1 MCYLTQLTIQFFE
14 GHSCIISC
22 IKLHTI
28 IDVRERPRAVRVLIY
43 STRVVDYWLVSK
55 DLLSRYASLLVVMPL
70 YRRESVDLLQLY
82 FAAYSAI
89 TGASSLLIA
98 ARAASIFAMVVE
110 IIDFEV
116 FANFDGC
123 ACTLVSRAR

>member
-1 MCYLTQLTIQFFE
+1 M
-14 GHSCIISC
+14 
-22 IKLHTI
+22 
-28 IDVRERPRAVRVLIY
+28 
-43 STRVVDYWLVSK
+43 SK
-55 DLLSRYASLLVVMPL
+55 DLLSRYASLLVVTPL
-70 YRRESVDLLQLY
+70 YRRESVDLLHPY

-89 TGASSLLIA
+89 TGASSLFIA

-116 FANFDGC
+116 FANFGCC

>member
-1 MCYLTQLTIQFFE
+1 M
-14 GHSCIISC
+14 
-22 IKLHTI
+22 
-28 IDVRERPRAVRVLIY
+28 RVLIY
-43 STRVVDYWLVSK
+43 STRVVDCWLVSK
-55 DLLSRYASLLVVMPL
+55 DLLSRYAPLLVVMPL

-89 TGASSLLIA
+89 TGASSLFIA
-98 ARAASIFAMVVE
+98 ARAASIFAMMVE

-116 FANFDGC
+116 FTNFDGC